1 MQLNLTD
8 KEAHVLRALLHDY
21 LPSLRLEVAR
31 TDAREIRHE
40 LVERQDV
47 CERVLELLEQAK
59 V

>member
-8 KEAHVLRALLHDY
+8 DEAHVLRSLLQDY

-40 LVERQDV
+40 MVRRQDV
-47 CERVLELLEQAK
+47 VERVLELLEQAN

>member
-8 KEAHVLRALLHDY
+8 DEAHALHAVLHDY

-40 LVERQDV
+40 LVKRQDV
-47 CERVLELLEQAK
+47 CERVLELLEQAG